1 MKICIIG
8 PSGAGKSTIL
18 KKLADEFN
26 VPVYEFDEIYWD
38 LSGTHF
44 VKNSEEFMDMHI
56 NKIINKIDWI
66 VEGAYDKRMYQLLT
80 ECSLIL
86 KIEVPYWLRVI
97 RLFKRF
103 LVSKMMGKQPRETL
117 WNTLHLILFS
127 YKYDKR
133 LDKFLYKNTIFS
145 SKIVIASN
153 VLSCIN
159 AIRKMNTR

>member
-18 KKLADEFN
+18 KELADEFH
-26 VPVYEFDEIYWD
+26 VPVYEFDEIYWN
-38 LSGTHF
+38 LGGTKF

-56 NKIINKIDWI
+56 DKIIKKIDWI
-66 VEGAYDKRMYQLLT
+66 VEGAYDKRMYRLLT

-97 RLFKRF
+97 RLFKRL
-103 LVSKMMGKQPRETL
+103 LVSKMIRKQPRETL
-117 WNTLHLILFS
+117 WNTLHLIRFS
-127 YKYDKR
+127 YKYDEQ
-133 LDKFLYKNTIFS
+133 LDSFLYKNTILS
-145 SKIVIASN
+145 SKVVIVSD

-159 AIRKMNTR
+159 AIRKMN